1 MTEVSIRD
9 LRNNL
14 TRYLRRVECGER
26 ITVTR
31 RGKPVAT
38 IQAEVEAENE
48 SDADAALWRMVREGK
63 LIWSGGKFEGP
74 KKRIALRGEGPTMSE
89 MILEDRR

>member
-26 ITVTR
+26 VTVTR
-31 RGKPVAT
+31 RGKPIAT
-38 IQAEVEAENE
+38 IQAEAKTEG
-48 SDADAALWRMVREGK
+48 DADAALWKMVREGK
-63 LIWSGGKFEGP
+63 LIWSGQKFEGP

>member
-26 ITVTR
+26 VTVTR
-31 RGKPVAT
+31 RGKPIAT
-38 IQAEVEAENE
+38 IQPETQAE
-48 SDADAALWRMVREGK
+48 SDVDAALWKMVREGK
-63 LIWSGGKFEGP
+63 ASWRGGKP
-74 KKRIALRGEGPTMSE
+74 KFDMPTIRLKGEGPTASE
-89 MILEDRR
+89 MIIEDRG